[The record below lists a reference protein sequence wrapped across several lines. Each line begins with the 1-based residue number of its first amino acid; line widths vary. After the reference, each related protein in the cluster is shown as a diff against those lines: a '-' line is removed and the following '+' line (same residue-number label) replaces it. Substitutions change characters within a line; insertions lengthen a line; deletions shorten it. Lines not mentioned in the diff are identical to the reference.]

1 MLEAGVVSPVVDRAF
16 QFKYTGMIVLT
27 VVLISAS
34 LGYLLLL
41 SYWEMNRIMDV
52 ALASFPGIGE
62 NCARN
67 SCIIVL
73 ANTCIR
79 KMLRHLFVRRR
90 TDVQFIRSTTRKVL
104 VFRSF
109 NLWAYYLKLLVI

>member
-1 MLEAGVVSPVVDRAF
+1 MPLCYPWFNIADKKMVQANKRSTIPVIDRAF

-52 ALASFPGIGE
+52 ALASFPGMGE
-62 NCARN
+62 
-67 SCIIVL
+67 
-73 ANTCIR
+73 
-79 KMLRHLFVRRR
+79 
-90 TDVQFIRSTTRKVL
+90 KVEL
-104 VFRSF
+104 IS
-109 NLWAYYLKLLVI
+109 